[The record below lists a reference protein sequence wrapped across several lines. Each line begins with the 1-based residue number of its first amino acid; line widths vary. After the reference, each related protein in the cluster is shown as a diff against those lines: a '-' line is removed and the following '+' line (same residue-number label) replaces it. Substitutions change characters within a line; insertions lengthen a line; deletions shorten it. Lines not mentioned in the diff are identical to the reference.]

1 MAAPR
6 AVAAAFE
13 SIALHAAAMFGSR
26 WRAAR
31 DEARR
36 KALEDQLTGL
46 ANARAFAERAAGGP
60 ADPVAQSGE
69 IVLLMYDI
77 DGLAAITDRFE
88 RKFGDFVLRLFAEK
102 ARAEMRANDL
112 LFRLGADEFCAILPG
127 TSLADAEAIANRV
140 RAAFREK
147 PLRARKK
154 QNVRPTAC
162 VGLASSQEVGFGI
175 DRLKA
180 AAEEALRQAKCA
192 GADSLCVYR
201 ASAPAALAA
210 PAAA

>member
-1 MAAPR
+1 
-6 AVAAAFE
+6 
-13 SIALHAAAMFGSR
+13 
-26 WRAAR
+26 
-31 DEARR
+31 
-36 KALEDQLTGL
+36 
-46 ANARAFAERAAGGP
+46 
-60 ADPVAQSGE
+60 
-69 IVLLMYDI
+69 
-77 DGLAAITDRFE
+77 
-88 RKFGDFVLRLFAEK
+88 KFGDFVRRRCVEK
-102 ARAEMRANDL
+102 ARAEVRATDL
-112 LFRLGADEFCAILPG
+112 RFRLGADKFGAILPG
-127 TSLADAEAIANRV
+127 SSLADAEAIANRV

-201 ASAPAALAA
+201 APAPEIGRASCRERGESAGVGVSL
-210 PAAA
+210 